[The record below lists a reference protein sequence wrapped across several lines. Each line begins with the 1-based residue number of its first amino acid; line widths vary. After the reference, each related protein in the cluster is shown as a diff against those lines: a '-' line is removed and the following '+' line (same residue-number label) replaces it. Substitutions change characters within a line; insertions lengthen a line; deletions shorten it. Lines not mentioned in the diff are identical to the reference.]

1 MQRCKVG
8 GPYVGVVVLH
18 DVAVASKELAVEG
31 SGLLHQ
37 LHILH
42 SPDLQL
48 ATAIIHHALRGRV
61 ASRIQRRDVILGR
74 SLFMVVGGAG
84 GKGGEATECG
94 TQAWG
99 GVSSTSELSN
109 LGRLGVVERPR
120 RRELVKVL
128 PKVGW
133 LAALVDA
140 KDGGEGGAAVLLDEC
155 LCGVV

>member
-1 MQRCKVG
+1 MCGWCERGALSLQPCEVG

-31 SGLLHQ
+31 RGLLHQ

-61 ASRIQRRDVILGR
+61 ASSIQRRDVILGR
-74 SLFMVVGGAG
+74 RLFMVVGGAG

-99 GVSSTSELSN
+99 SDN
-109 LGRLGVVERPR
+109 
-120 RRELVKVL
+120 
-128 PKVGW
+128 
-133 LAALVDA
+133 
-140 KDGGEGGAAVLLDEC
+140 
-155 LCGVV
+155 